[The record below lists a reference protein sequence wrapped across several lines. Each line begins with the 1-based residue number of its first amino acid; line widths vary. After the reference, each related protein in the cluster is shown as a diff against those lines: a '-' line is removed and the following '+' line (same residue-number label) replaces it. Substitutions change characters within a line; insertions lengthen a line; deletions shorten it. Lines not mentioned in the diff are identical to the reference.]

1 MNIDSQAVIRRLG
14 MKLAEAEIQNAQMAE
29 VIDQLQRE
37 LATQPAPEAAPEAPQ
52 GS

>member
-1 MNIDSQAVIRRLG
+1 MNIDPQAVIRRLG

-37 LATQPAPEAAPEAPQ
+37 LATPETAPEAPQ

>member
-1 MNIDSQAVIRRLG
+1 MEIDLQAVIRRLG
-14 MKLAEAEIQNAQMAE
+14 MKLAESEIQNAQMAE

-37 LATQPAPEAAPEAPQ
+37 LATRPPETAPEAPQ